1 MSLAAF
7 LELSG
12 EQALIVGGG
21 AVALRRARTLLEAGL
36 RVRVVAP
43 RALDEL
49 VALPV
54 RHDARAYCPDDV
66 QGMRLV
72 VAATDDAAVNDAV
85 AADARAA
92 GALVNHAGDAARG
105 SLRFPA
111 VTGRA
116 GVQVAVAT
124 GRELPM
130 LAQVLRGAV
139 ETLLPGQADLDGW
152 VARRE
157 QALTLEGSEREAALD
172 ALRRDIRDLIGAGLA
187 DGLKTSS
194 PKRGAA

>member
-21 AVALRRARTLLEAGL
+21 RVALRRARTLLHAGL

-43 RALDEL
+43 FLLAEL
-49 VALPV
+49 ATLPV
-54 RHDARAYCPDDV
+54 RHEPRSYHPDDV
-66 QGMRLV
+66 QGARLV
-72 VAATDDAAVNDAV
+72 VAATDNAAVNDAV

-92 GALVNHAGDAARG
+92 GALVNHAGDAALG
-105 SLRFPA
+105 TLRFPS
-111 VTGRA
+111 VTERA
-116 GVQVAVAT
+116 GVQVAVAS

-130 LAQVLRGAV
+130 LAQALREAV
-139 ETLLPGQADLDGW
+139 AALLPTQTDLEAW

-157 QALTLEGSEREAALD
+157 QALALERAEREAALE
-172 ALRRDIRDLIGAGLA
+172 ALRLDIRTVIGGRLVGGL
-187 DGLKTSS
+187 D
-194 PKRGAA
+194 RGAA